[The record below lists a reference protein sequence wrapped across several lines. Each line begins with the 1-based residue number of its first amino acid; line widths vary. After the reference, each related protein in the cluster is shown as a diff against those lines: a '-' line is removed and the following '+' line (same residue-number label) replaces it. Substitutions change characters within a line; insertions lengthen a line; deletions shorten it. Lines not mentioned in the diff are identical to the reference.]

1 MRFISKFWNWYSGH
15 KTFNTGL
22 ALGLFLLQLC
32 HLYWLTAHVV
42 FFRLFGESYFNL
54 TGVWQVFIIVVDY
67 TEIPALILTS
77 LVYINEFRE
86 GKKVKSLIYLFLLN
100 VQWIHLFWITDEV
113 VLEQFTGVAPILL
126 PVWLSWLAI
135 GIDYLELPVILD
147 TSKKFVLSL
156 YEDKASVG
164 AEEKN

>member
-1 MRFISKFWNWYSGH
+1 M
-15 KTFNTGL
+15 
-22 ALGLFLLQLC
+22 
-32 HLYWLTAHVV
+32 V